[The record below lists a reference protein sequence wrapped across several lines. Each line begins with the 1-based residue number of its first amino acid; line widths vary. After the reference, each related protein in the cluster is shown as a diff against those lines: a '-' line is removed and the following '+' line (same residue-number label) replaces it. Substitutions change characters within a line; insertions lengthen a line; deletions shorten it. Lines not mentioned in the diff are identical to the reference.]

1 MSDSIKSIRA
11 NFHGFILWVFQFR
24 IFLALNIPRPYVSS
38 PMSNNRDA
46 KFYEDLAVTLRLEL
60 FFENH
65 NVFILNPCLN
75 QLVPRLSGRW
85 SLG

>member
-1 MSDSIKSIRA
+1 VIVLSPEGLTSKGLSCGCS
-11 NFHGFILWVFQFR
+11 N
-24 IFLALNIPRPYVSS
+24 LALNIPRPYVSS

-46 KFYEDLAVTLRLEL
+46 KFYEDLAATLRLEL

-65 NVFILNPCLN
+65 NMFILNPCLN